1 MINLYKKLALHLDK
15 MPAGFPATDSGVEVT
30 ILKRL
35 FSQDEAAIVLGLNMW
50 PEPVPVI
57 AQRLSMEP
65 ESLGNTL
72 MEMSRKGLIFRSG
85 KDDSPSYMAIQ
96 FVIGIWEFNL
106 NRLNRDLIR
115 DVNEYLPQYMKKSWV
130 KYKTKQLRVI
140 PVSKSV
146 TVDLVTMPYET
157 AEEIISKQKKI
168 VVSDCICRKEHDMV
182 GQTCDYPMEVC
193 LTFGSGAYYYEGNG
207 LGRAI
212 DVEEALSL
220 LEKGRQAGLVLQ
232 PGNAKDPGNI
242 CMCCG
247 CCCQVLG
254 NLKALEQPAK
264 AVHSNYFGQVD
275 ADDCVGCEACM
286 ERCHMDAITMEESV
300 AMVNLDRC
308 IGCGVCVPVCPSGA
322 VALVKKQETDQYDP
336 PANTFETYLTMAQ
349 ERGNI

>member
-1 MINLYKKLALHLDK
+1 MIDLYKKLALHLDK
-15 MPAGFPATDSGVEVT
+15 MPAGFPATDSGVEVK

-35 FSQDEAAIVLGLNMW
+35 FTQDEATIVLGLNMW

-57 AQRLSMEP
+57 AERLSMEP
-65 ESLGNTL
+65 ESLGGTL
-72 MEMSRKGLIFRSG
+72 MEMSKKGLIFRAG

-106 NRLNRDLIR
+106 NRLNTGLIR
-115 DVNEYLPQYMKKSWV
+115 DVNEYLPQYMKKSWL

-140 PVSKSV
+140 PVSKTV
-146 TVDLVTMPYET
+146 TVDLTTMPYET
-157 AEEIISKQKKI
+157 AEEIIAKQKKI

-182 GQTCDYPMEVC
+182 GQPCDYPKEVC

-207 LGRAI
+207 LGRGI
-212 DVEEALSL
+212 DVEEALAI

-247 CCCQVLG
+247 CCCQVLA
-254 NLKALEQPAK
+254 NLKTLEQPAK
-264 AVHSNYFGQVD
+264 AVHSNYFAQVD
-275 ADDCVGCEACM
+275 ADECVACEACVV
-286 ERCHMDAITMEESV
+286 RCHMDAIILDDT
-300 AMVNLDRC
+300 AAAVNFDRC

-322 VALVKKQETDQYDP
+322 IALGKKQETDQYNP

>member
-1 MINLYKKLALHLDK
+1 MTDLYKKLALHLDK
-15 MPAGFPATDSGVEVT
+15 MPAGFPATDSGVEVN

-35 FSQDEAAIVLGLNMW
+35 FTQKEAAIVLRLNMW

-57 AQRLSMEP
+57 AERLSMEP
-65 ESLGNTL
+65 EIMGKTL
-72 MEMSRKGLIFRSG
+72 MEISQKGLIFRSG

-106 NRLNRDLIR
+106 NRLNTDLIK
-115 DVNEYLPQYMKKSWV
+115 DVNEYLPQYMKKSWL
-130 KYKTKQLRVI
+130 KHKTKQLRVI
-140 PVSKSV
+140 PVSKEV
-146 TVDLVTMPYET
+146 TVELSTMPYET

-193 LTFGSGAYYYEGNG
+193 LCFGSGAYYYEGNG
-207 LGRAI
+207 LGRSI
-212 DVEEALSL
+212 DVEQALAI
-220 LEKGRQAGLVLQ
+220 LEQGRKAGLVLQ

-247 CCCQVLG
+247 CCCQVLV
-254 NLKALEQPAK
+254 NLKKLEQPSK
-264 AVHSNYFGQVD
+264 AVHSNYFAKVD
-275 ADDCVGCEACM
+275 ADECGGCKACM
-286 ERCHMDAITMEESV
+286 DRCHMDAIVIDDV
-300 AMVNLDRC
+300 AEVDLDRC

-322 VALVKKQETDQYDP
+322 IALVKKAQTDQYDP
-336 PANTFETYLTMAQ
+336 PENTFETYLTMAQ